1 MTVSPVTTR
10 SAACCK
16 VRHGVSAVPFPASSP
31 PGALAIR
38 GAALEALL
46 RSAPVGTED
55 QFFCSFGTQ
64 LDTGVLGKT
73 FVELK
78 PIFVDSG
85 F

>member
-1 MTVSPVTTR
+1 MGRATSSWLRIDGTC
-10 SAACCK
+10 SA
-16 VRHGVSAVPFPASSP
+16 
-31 PGALAIR
+31 
-38 GAALEALL
+38 
-46 RSAPVGTED
+46 

-78 PIFVDSG
+78 PIFFDSG